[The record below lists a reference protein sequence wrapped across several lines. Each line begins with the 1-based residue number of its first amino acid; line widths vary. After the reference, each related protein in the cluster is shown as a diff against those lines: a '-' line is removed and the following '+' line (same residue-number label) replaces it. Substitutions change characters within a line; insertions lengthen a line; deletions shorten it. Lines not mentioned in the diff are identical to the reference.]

1 MKSDLTTFAKVVEEL
16 LSLFIEAND
25 RGQEHVS
32 GREIIE
38 RLELADQEYLDSHD
52 KRRIVPFY
60 INTPEIQNFFESFC
74 YGEVR
79 SLINPGVN
87 FSSIRVLEV
96 NPGEEVISGI
106 WIRNRYGLRP
116 EWRREI
122 KLRSL
127 LENT

>member
-1 MKSDLTTFAKVVEEL
+1 MKSDLTTFAKVLEEL
-16 LSLFIEAND
+16 LSLFIEANNH
-25 RGQEHVS
+25 GQEHFS

-38 RLELADQEYLDSHD
+38 RLELADQEYLDSYD
-52 KRRIVPFY
+52 KRRCH
-60 INTPEIQNFFESFC
+60 INTPEIENFFQSFC

-79 SLINPGVN
+79 ALINPGVD

-96 NPGEEVISGI
+96 NPGEEVMSSI
-106 WIRNRYGLRP
+106 WIMNRYGLRP
-116 EWRREI
+116 EWQREI

>member
-16 LSLFIEAND
+16 LSLFIEANNH
-25 RGQEHVS
+25 GQEHFS

-38 RLELADQEYLDSHD
+38 RLELADQEYLDSYD
-52 KRRIVPFY
+52 KRRCH
-60 INTPEIQNFFESFC
+60 INTPEIENFFQSFC

-79 SLINPGVN
+79 GLINPGVD

-96 NPGEEVISGI
+96 NPGEEVMSSI

-116 EWRREI
+116 EWQREI

>member
-25 RGQEHVS
+25 RGQEHVG

-38 RLELADQEYLDSHD
+38 RLGLADQEYLESHD
-52 KRRIVPFY
+52 KRRCH

-79 SLINPGVN
+79 SWINPEVG

>member
-1 MKSDLTTFAKVVEEL
+1 MKSDLTTFSKVVEEL
-16 LSLFIEAND
+16 LSLFIEANNH
-25 RGQEHVS
+25 GQEHFS

-38 RLELADQEYLDSHD
+38 RLELADQEYLDSYD
-52 KRRIVPFY
+52 KRRCH
-60 INTPEIQNFFESFC
+60 INTSEIENFFQSFC
-74 YGEVR
+74 YDEV
-79 SLINPGVN
+79 
-87 FSSIRVLEV
+87 RVLEV
-96 NPGEEVISGI
+96 NPGEEVMSSI